1 MRIMSN
7 NNTSARAVGVPVSG
21 TEIMLQRWLSI
32 IGPSALYNGT
42 GTPSPVVTQPS
53 EGWVDLTQYSFDSLN
68 IGIHIS
74 LVNNALDL
82 VAAGPHE
89 GFLEVLS
96 GYCLGE
102 PSAGSVV
109 LATLRFRLTSEAV
122 SANNTSTVFN
132 LQHGQPISKSN
143 PNLGRFLFWRL
154 SNIPTQKRGMTTTEV
169 GNETLVC
176 FEIKL
181 QLSGGGR

>member
-1 MRIMSN
+1 
-7 NNTSARAVGVPVSG
+7 
-21 TEIMLQRWLSI
+21 
-32 IGPSALYNGT
+32 
-42 GTPSPVVTQPS
+42 
-53 EGWVDLTQYSFDSLN
+53 
-68 IGIHIS
+68 
-74 LVNNALDL
+74 
-82 VAAGPHE
+82 
-89 GFLEVLS
+89 
-96 GYCLGE
+96 
-102 PSAGSVV
+102 
-109 LATLRFRLTSEAV
+109 LTSEAV